1 MKARYLRTATLLAA
15 GLALGAWSPEF
26 HEAQTLKAAKLLPTG
41 MARFMEAHH
50 RELVAGARGQHS
62 DQVPT
67 VEDVEEQF
75 RKVLVF
81 TEENKRPERIVRELG
96 VLAHQV
102 QLLTDPSAVRGL
114 TPLRDTFQQY
124 GDEKLRRL
132 VLSREAFWAVDAP
145 LDPRKPL
152 LQWARIKFE
161 RSEAL
166 REWFDEASGRRKGG
180 WDELSV
186 PFAQLQLSYSNG
198 IHATANLWI
207 LLWRAVGDLWVP
219 QGDEK
224 PVVR

>member
-1 MKARYLRTATLLAA
+1 MRARPLRTATLLAA

-26 HEAQTLKAAKLLPTG
+26 HETQTLKAARLLPRA
-41 MARFMEAHH
+41 MVHFLEAHQ
-50 RELVAGARGQHS
+50 RDLVAGARGQHS

-75 RKVLVF
+75 RKVVAF
-81 TEENKRPERIVRELG
+81 TEEKRRPERIVRELG

-102 QLLTDPSAVRGL
+102 QLLTDPSAVKGL

-132 VLSREAFWAVDAP
+132 VLSREPFWAVDAP
-145 LDPRKPL
+145 LDPRPRL
-152 LQWARIKFE
+152 LGLARVKFE
-161 RSEAL
+161 RFEAL
-166 REWFDEASGRRKGG
+166 KEHFDEANGRRKGP

-186 PFAQLQLSYSNG
+186 PFAQLQLAYSNG
-198 IHATANLWI
+198 VHATANLWI

-219 QGDEK
+219 QADEN